1 MKGRAFAIEECS
13 VYDGPGI
20 RTTVFLKGCPL
31 RCNWCH
37 NPEGQDPA
45 QRILRNDNGCLGC
58 GACERYA
65 ERTAEGLTYTE
76 ESRMHCPRHLL
87 RVSGEDYEPDALC
100 EKLLKNKGLLA
111 GVTFSGGEPLMQAD
125 FLTDCL
131 AILEG
136 KLHRAVQTCGYA
148 SRECFERVLS
158 LTDYVLF
165 DLKLAD
171 EEEHR
176 RHTGVSNRPIL
187 ANFDLLTE
195 HVSPER
201 FTVRVPLIPTVTD
214 TEDNLG
220 AIAAILRAHGVT
232 RVELLPYNTFAG
244 GKYHLVGREYRPL
257 FDGTV
262 TPNPRT
268 ALFASHGIEASVL

>member
-1 MKGRAFAIEECS
+1 MQGRIFAIEECS

-37 NPEGQDPA
+37 NPEGQEPMR
-45 QRILRNDNGCLGC
+45 QILRNDNGCLGC

-65 ERTAEGLTYTE
+65 ERAPEGLVYTE
-76 ESRMHCPRHLL
+76 ASMRHCPQGLL
-87 RVSGEDYEPDALC
+87 RVSGEDYTPEALC
-100 EKLLKNKGLLA
+100 TQLLRNRDLLD

-125 FLTDCL
+125 FLLDCL

-136 KLHRAVQTCGYA
+136 KLHRALQTCGYT
-148 SRECFERVLS
+148 SRECFERALS
-158 LTDYVLF
+158 LSDYVLF

-171 EEEHR
+171 EGEHR

-195 HVSPER
+195 HLSPDR
-201 FTVRVPLIPTVTD
+201 FTVRVPLIPGVTD
-214 TEDNLG
+214 TEKNLG
-220 AIAAILRAHGVT
+220 AIAGILCKHGVT
-232 RVELLPYNTFAG
+232 RVELLPYNRFAG

-257 FDGTV
+257 FDETV

-268 ALFASHGIEASVL
+268 ALFAARGIEASVL